1 MKLHSLAIE
10 GLLAFSDRVEL
21 NLDDIPTG
29 SLISIVGENGS
40 GKSTL
45 MDAAMASLYRMLP
58 SRPRSLYDYAH
69 PGGGSIEAVWSTDP
83 AGHSAIRFRLEFDPN
98 RRTSRGVIVREA
110 TDLSDAL
117 VLTDG
122 KVENYTNYVSRHFPP
137 LPVVLASSYAAQ
149 SGKGSFRTLDRTE
162 RKDLF
167 TKLLGLD
174 RFPDWQ
180 SAARIRQHS
189 ARDCADFTRQE
200 VARTEVIVENRTWLT
215 TGLEEHRAVE
225 RHSRG
230 QSEAVAAELTTA
242 REEHTAAD
250 AAWTALNERRRA
262 HIQWFDLDQEF
273 GKQTIE
279 WDAVIARRRKSKA
292 NREAELTVT
301 LRRVQD
307 NADQAKALIEH
318 PEPPLTDVTPLRE
331 ALFAANEKELA
342 ADGVVD
348 ARETHW
354 RRTGTRVDVTKALED
369 DAALRH
375 SVPCEMKP
383 PYDVCG
389 FLTKAKLAENVL
401 DGSPSSSELRT
412 THQQAETVLNEARH
426 DFAVAR
432 SAVADGRTALQQAEF
447 TRSGQAQEHNAW
459 MRDQGRAHAS
469 LDTLEDRRADIRDQ
483 FDREQRA
490 EDQAISAAT
499 ERLTEITNRR
509 TAHHEGGAFVAAV
522 SPVDV
527 KAAHDRIERTSE
539 CVDRLVV
546 GHTTAV
552 YAAGEASGKVRS
564 CEKELAATDG
574 AETKLKMEREELDV
588 RTRDENEWRFIADA
602 FSRNGLAVLLIDAA
616 GPEIS
621 EITNDLLHASFGDR
635 FRASL
640 VTQTAKASGQG
651 MKETFELSVFDA
663 ETGRDHELTDLSGG
677 QQVIVDEALKAA
689 LALYTA
695 RRADHSSKTCF
706 RDETTGALSEANVD
720 HYISMLR
727 RLQDL
732 GGYDHLI
739 YVTHSAEA
747 AAKADW
753 TVRVADGAITVGE
766 N

>member
-21 NLDDIPTG
+21 NLDDIPAG

-45 MDAAMASLYRMLP
+45 MDAAMASLYRTLP

-83 AGHSAIRFRLEFDPN
+83 AGHIAIRFRLEFDPN

-122 KVENYTNYVSRHFPP
+122 KVENYSNYVSRYFPP

-180 SAARIRQHS
+180 SAARIHQNAAESS
-189 ARDCADFTRQE
+189 ADYTRQE

-230 QSEAVAAELTTA
+230 QSEAVAAELATA
-242 REEHTAAD
+242 REEHTAA
-250 AAWTALNERRRA
+250 AAALTALNERRRA
-262 HIQWFDLDQEF
+262 HLQWFDLDQEF
-273 GKQTIE
+273 VSRIIE
-279 WDAVIARRRKSKA
+279 QNAAIETRRKSKA

-307 NADQAKALIEH
+307 GADQATALIEQA
-318 PEPPLTDVTPLRE
+318 EPPLTDVTPLRE
-331 ALFAANEKELA
+331 ALDAATEKEFAAE
-342 ADGVVD
+342 GVVD

-354 RRTGTRVDVTKALED
+354 RRSGKRVEVTEALED

-375 SVPCEMKP
+375 SVPCEMKK
-383 PYDVCG
+383 PYDGCG
-389 FLTKAKLAENVL
+389 FLTKAKLAANVL

-412 THQQAETVLNEARH
+412 TLQQAETVLNEARH
-426 DFAVAR
+426 DFTAAR
-432 SAVADGRTALQQAEF
+432 SAVAELRTTLQQAEF
-447 TRSGQAQEHNAW
+447 TRSAEAEKHNAW

-490 EDQAISAAT
+490 EDQAIIAAT
-499 ERLTEITNRR
+499 DRLTELTNRR
-509 TAHHEGGAFVAAV
+509 AAHHAGRVHHVAAV
-522 SPVDV
+522 STVEAQ
-527 KAAHDRIERTSE
+527 AAHVERTSE

-546 GHTTAV
+546 AHTTAV
-552 YAAGEASGKVRS
+552 HAAGEASGTVRS
-564 CEKELAATDG
+564 CEANLAATEG
-574 AETKLKMEREELDV
+574 SETMLKTEREELAV
-588 RTRDENEWRFIADA
+588 RTRDETEWRFIADA
-602 FSRNGLAVLLIDAA
+602 FSRNGLSVLLIDAA

-621 EITNDLLHASFGDR
+621 ELTNDLLHASFGDR
-635 FRASL
+635 FRVAL
-640 VTQTAKASGQG
+640 LTQTAKASGKG

-663 ETGRDHELTDLSGG
+663 ETGGDRELTDLSGG

-695 RRADHSSKTCF
+695 RRADHGSKTCF
-706 RDETTGALSEANVD
+706 RDETTGALDGENVD
-720 HYISMLR
+720 RYISMLR

-753 TVRVADGAITVGE
+753 TVRVADGAIEVGE